1 MINAKGSRLWHLPFI
16 IIPNKLFNF
25 LKQSMKRFYFL
36 FLSTLFF
43 APSFLFGATEIANS
57 NLIYTWGYGDV
68 MNEIMQAVKGIT
80 TETGYIVNAA
90 LAISLLL
97 FSIKKAMDGQ
107 TNPVFEFGKMFIL
120 FAVVWQMFLR
130 APNDNSHR
138 FMIHDEV
145 TSKDYVISQIP
156 IGIGKS
162 FALMTQFERL
172 ILEAMEKHF
181 STPQSTN
188 FSNAGLGFSLQVMS
202 TLPSVKLSAI
212 DATLQKNI
220 DFYFRNCVSVGILLN
235 QQGRNLF
242 QNSDNLMQDLF
253 TNIGNGSQ
261 LTPLFKNN
269 NNVEEQS
276 VVPCS
281 DAGPQ
286 IVEMIQNDTDEA
298 MKIHAALLGMVNDM
312 TNYEQKFLGAA
323 QIYNEQ
329 AVSARSYLQQSMV
342 MLASQDA
349 IINTAKSV
357 GLNPASVAA
366 NTAYADQQFYASM
379 QAQGHMAQTYL
390 PLAKAYLTAIII
402 GLSWLVALLSIVF
415 GSYAHIKMFFTLCIW
430 IVLWTPILC
439 IINYLND
446 YNLMKVAQVI
456 TGGKAALSL
465 GDNMLIFKEVASRSN
480 FMNYLVMS
488 TPVLAYAIAKAS
500 EQGFITFASGLSQA
514 LTGASR
520 AAGSFANQQALSTQT
535 SIAAP
540 RGDEVWAMNAG
551 VVSLQ
556 GATSIG
562 SSRYSTTSIAGGGT
576 TVADVN
582 TGSKISGDMQGVTAA
597 NIAGLSASDM
607 KSKQASLAGEV
618 SQGISDALKTGQ
630 TSQSVANMA
639 FDHSASHGI
648 NTQAQEIFKASS
660 TMAFDKMAQA
670 GDQRAQELMSALK
683 AGGSI
688 EGIAGGNVSITE
700 KDGTSRTFQFT
711 DKEMQQWA
719 KDFGDNVAS
728 TYARDD
734 SARASL
740 NNAFSTFTGKEFSQ
754 VHSAINKYSSVES
767 FASNV
772 NSDSVPKA
780 LNNYIRSGDNA
791 AITNAWNSGNIGK
804 AMAMASDDFQR
815 WSVNNPQQLS
825 KYFSAG
831 DFSSP
836 QNTMGSVG
844 MQNYYS
850 PSTASAIHKGNYGTV
865 DSAAVGFGNS
875 YEADKKSMAE
885 GHFNTTG
892 QNTAW
897 GQGNSQGTVQ
907 QEVQGQVNNAVN
919 QFNKG
924 APARTVDDG
933 VKVAEMAADGAKG
946 SFNNTV
952 NALGTVTQTALNNPS
967 QLLDSKFWTGARDA
981 NGNLIQP
988 SNGGNNNSAPPAPKI
1003 PPEFL
1008 K

>member
-1 MINAKGSRLWHLPFI
+1 
-16 IIPNKLFNF
+16 
-25 LKQSMKRFYFL
+25 MKRFYFL
-36 FLSTLFF
+36 FFSTLFF
-43 APSFLFGATEIANS
+43 TPSFLFGATNIANS

-80 TETGYIVNAA
+80 TETDYIVNAA

-107 TNPVFEFGKMFIL
+107 TNPVFEFGKMFML
-120 FAVVWQMFLR
+120 FAVVWYMFLR
-130 APNDNSHR
+130 APNDNNHR

-162 FALMTQFERL
+162 FALMTQFEKV

-202 TLPSVKLSAI
+202 TLPNVKLSAI

-242 QNSDNLMQDLF
+242 QNSDNLIQDLF

-261 LTPLFKNN
+261 LTPLFENN
-269 NNVEEQS
+269 NNIEKQS

-286 IVEMIQNDTDEA
+286 IVEMIKNDTDEA
-298 MKIHAALLGMVNDM
+298 MKIHAALLGMANDM
-312 TNYEQKFLGAA
+312 ANYEQKFLGAA

-329 AVSARSYLQQSMV
+329 AVSARSYLQQSMI

-379 QAQGHMAQTYL
+379 QAQGHLAQTYL

-439 IINYLND
+439 IINFIND
-446 YNLMKVAQVI
+446 FNLMNVAQVI

-465 GDNMLIFKEVASRSN
+465 GDNILIFKEVASRSN

-500 EQGFITFASGLSQA
+500 EQGFVTFASGLSQA

-540 RGDEVWAMNAG
+540 RGDEVWAVGAGYNTLQSSFGAGGRSFMGTRDMQHGGELVKDNMTGSSAVINADGSIGNASIKGLNAGMTASNLETRQHALSDAIQNSNLSQRALEVASGKGDSLALSENDRSAITNATQHALANAYSKATGVDVKQAYEDLMSGKIGGGIGFSKEIKGVRINVDAGGSVSTGSVESEAWYQNLSKNQQETFNKTFNESLSNEIGKNRDASASFNNLLKTGNVTNSASIKSSMDSYNEAKTLNNSVGYDGGSSIVQGYINENYGG
-551 VVSLQ
+551 VVSKEN
-556 GATSIG
+556 
-562 SSRYSTTSIAGGGT
+562 
-576 TVADVN
+576 VASAVN
-582 TGSKISGDMQGVTAA
+582 AVENMAARGDMQGLSHY
-597 NIAGLSASDM
+597 AGVD
-607 KSKQASLAGEV
+607 
-618 SQGISDALKTGQ
+618 
-630 TSQSVANMA
+630 
-639 FDHSASHGI
+639 
-648 NTQAQEIFKASS
+648 
-660 TMAFDKMAQA
+660 
-670 GDQRAQELMSALK
+670 
-683 AGGSI
+683 
-688 EGIAGGNVSITE
+688 
-700 KDGTSRTFQFT
+700 
-711 DKEMQQWA
+711 
-719 KDFGDNVAS
+719 
-728 TYARDD
+728 
-734 SARASL
+734 
-740 NNAFSTFTGKEFSQ
+740 
-754 VHSAINKYSSVES
+754 
-767 FASNV
+767 SNV
-772 NSDSVPKA
+772 NSNGLFGQSKHNYHDPRGVMTDHNKA
-780 LNNYIRSGDNA
+780 IDDLNSRQKGFMATRNAPNDVKSEGLAGGIQKAANA
-791 AITNAWNSGNIGK
+791 AEYK
-804 AMAMASDDFQR
+804 A
-815 WSVNNPQQLS
+815 
-825 KYFSAG
+825 G
-831 DFSSP
+831 
-836 QNTMGSVG
+836 
-844 MQNYYS
+844 
-850 PSTASAIHKGNYGTV
+850 TAIKERN
-865 DSAAVGFGNS
+865 
-875 YEADKKSMAE
+875 E
-885 GHFNTTG
+885 
-892 QNTAW
+892 
-897 GQGNSQGTVQ
+897 
-907 QEVQGQVNNAVN
+907 
-919 QFNKG
+919 
-924 APARTVDDG
+924 
-933 VKVAEMAADGAKG
+933 
-946 SFNNTV
+946 
-952 NALGTVTQTALNNPS
+952 
-967 QLLDSKFWTGARDA
+967 
-981 NGNLIQP
+981 
-988 SNGGNNNSAPPAPKI
+988 KI
-1003 PPEFL
+1003 NDTY

>member
-1 MINAKGSRLWHLPFI
+1 
-16 IIPNKLFNF
+16 
-25 LKQSMKRFYFL
+25 MKRFYFL
-36 FLSTLFF
+36 FFSTLFF
-43 APSFLFGATEIANS
+43 TPSFLFGATNIANS

-80 TETGYIVNAA
+80 TETDYIVNAA

-107 TNPVFEFGKMFIL
+107 TNPVFEFGKMFML
-120 FAVVWQMFLR
+120 FAVVWYMFLR
-130 APNDNSHR
+130 APNDNNHR

-162 FALMTQFERL
+162 FALMTQFEKV

-202 TLPSVKLSAI
+202 TLPNVKLSAI

-242 QNSDNLMQDLF
+242 QNSDNLIQDLF

-261 LTPLFKNN
+261 LTPLFENN
-269 NNVEEQS
+269 NNIEKQS

-286 IVEMIQNDTDEA
+286 IVEMIKNDTDEA
-298 MKIHAALLGMVNDM
+298 MKIHAALLGMANDM
-312 TNYEQKFLGAA
+312 ANYEQKFLGAA

-329 AVSARSYLQQSMV
+329 AVSARSYLQQSMI

-379 QAQGHMAQTYL
+379 QAQGHLAQTYL

-439 IINYLND
+439 IINFIND
-446 YNLMKVAQVI
+446 FNLMNVAQVI

-465 GDNMLIFKEVASRSN
+465 GDNILIFKEVANRSN

-500 EQGFITFASGLSQA
+500 EQGFVTFASGLSQA

-540 RGDEVWAMNAG
+540 RGDEVWAVGAGYNTLQSSFGAGGRSFMGTRDMQHGGELVKDNMTGSSAVINADGSIGNASIKGLNAGMTASNLETRQHALSDAIQNSNLSQRALEVASGKGDSLALSENDRSAITNATQHALANAYSKATGVDVKQAYEDLMSGKIGGGIGFSKEIKGVRINVDAGGSVSTGSVESEAWYQNLSKNQQETFNKTFNESLSNEIGKNRDASASFNNLLKTGNVTNSASIKSSMDSYNEAKTLNNSVGYDGGSSIVQGYINENYGG
-551 VVSLQ
+551 VVSKEN
-556 GATSIG
+556 
-562 SSRYSTTSIAGGGT
+562 
-576 TVADVN
+576 VASAVN
-582 TGSKISGDMQGVTAA
+582 AVENMAARGDMQGLSHY
-597 NIAGLSASDM
+597 AGVD
-607 KSKQASLAGEV
+607 
-618 SQGISDALKTGQ
+618 
-630 TSQSVANMA
+630 
-639 FDHSASHGI
+639 
-648 NTQAQEIFKASS
+648 
-660 TMAFDKMAQA
+660 
-670 GDQRAQELMSALK
+670 
-683 AGGSI
+683 
-688 EGIAGGNVSITE
+688 
-700 KDGTSRTFQFT
+700 
-711 DKEMQQWA
+711 
-719 KDFGDNVAS
+719 
-728 TYARDD
+728 
-734 SARASL
+734 
-740 NNAFSTFTGKEFSQ
+740 
-754 VHSAINKYSSVES
+754 
-767 FASNV
+767 SNV
-772 NSDSVPKA
+772 NSNGLFGQSKHNYHDPRGVMTDHNKA
-780 LNNYIRSGDNA
+780 IDDLNSRQKGFMATRNAPNDVKSEGLAGGIQKAANA
-791 AITNAWNSGNIGK
+791 AEYK
-804 AMAMASDDFQR
+804 A
-815 WSVNNPQQLS
+815 
-825 KYFSAG
+825 G
-831 DFSSP
+831 
-836 QNTMGSVG
+836 
-844 MQNYYS
+844 
-850 PSTASAIHKGNYGTV
+850 TAIKERN
-865 DSAAVGFGNS
+865 
-875 YEADKKSMAE
+875 E
-885 GHFNTTG
+885 
-892 QNTAW
+892 
-897 GQGNSQGTVQ
+897 
-907 QEVQGQVNNAVN
+907 
-919 QFNKG
+919 
-924 APARTVDDG
+924 
-933 VKVAEMAADGAKG
+933 
-946 SFNNTV
+946 
-952 NALGTVTQTALNNPS
+952 
-967 QLLDSKFWTGARDA
+967 
-981 NGNLIQP
+981 
-988 SNGGNNNSAPPAPKI
+988 KI
-1003 PPEFL
+1003 NDTY

>member
-1 MINAKGSRLWHLPFI
+1 
-16 IIPNKLFNF
+16 
-25 LKQSMKRFYFL
+25 MKRFYFL
-36 FLSTLFF
+36 FFSTLFF
-43 APSFLFGATEIANS
+43 APSFLFGATEIANG

-80 TETGYIVNAA
+80 TETDYIVNAA

-107 TNPVFEFGKMFIL
+107 TSPVFEFGKMFML
-120 FAVVWQMFLR
+120 FAVVWYMFLR
-130 APNDNSHR
+130 APNDNNHR

-162 FALMTQFERL
+162 FALMTQFEKV

-202 TLPSVKLSAI
+202 TLPNVKLSAI

-242 QNSDNLMQDLF
+242 QNSDNLIQDLF

-261 LTPLFKNN
+261 LTPLFENN
-269 NNVEEQS
+269 NNIEKQS

-286 IVEMIQNDTDEA
+286 IVEMIKNDTDEA
-298 MKIHAALLGMVNDM
+298 MKIHAALLGMANDM
-312 TNYEQKFLGAA
+312 ANYEQKFLGAA

-329 AVSARSYLQQSMV
+329 AVSARSYLQQSMI

-379 QAQGHMAQTYL
+379 QAQGHLAQTYL

-439 IINYLND
+439 IINFIND
-446 YNLMKVAQVI
+446 FNLMNVAQVI

-465 GDNMLIFKEVASRSN
+465 GDNILIFKEVANRSN

-500 EQGFITFASGLSQA
+500 EQGFVTFASGLSQA

-540 RGDEVWAMNAG
+540 RGDEVWAVGAGYNTLQSSFGVGGRSFMGTRDIQHGGELVKDNMTGSSAVINADGSIGNASIKGLNAGTTASNLETRAHALSDAIQNSNLSQRALEVASGKGDSLALSENDRSAITNATQHALANAYSKATGVDVKQAYEDLMSGKIGGGIGFSKEIKGVRINVDAGGSVSTGSVESEAWYQNLSKNQQETFNKTFNESLSNEIGKNRDASASFNNLLKTGNVTNSASIKSSMDSYNEAKTLNNSVGYDGGSSIVQGYINENYGG
-551 VVSLQ
+551 VVSKEN
-556 GATSIG
+556 
-562 SSRYSTTSIAGGGT
+562 
-576 TVADVN
+576 VASAVN
-582 TGSKISGDMQGVTAA
+582 AVENMAARGDMQGLSHY
-597 NIAGLSASDM
+597 AGVD
-607 KSKQASLAGEV
+607 
-618 SQGISDALKTGQ
+618 
-630 TSQSVANMA
+630 
-639 FDHSASHGI
+639 
-648 NTQAQEIFKASS
+648 
-660 TMAFDKMAQA
+660 
-670 GDQRAQELMSALK
+670 
-683 AGGSI
+683 
-688 EGIAGGNVSITE
+688 
-700 KDGTSRTFQFT
+700 
-711 DKEMQQWA
+711 
-719 KDFGDNVAS
+719 
-728 TYARDD
+728 
-734 SARASL
+734 
-740 NNAFSTFTGKEFSQ
+740 
-754 VHSAINKYSSVES
+754 
-767 FASNV
+767 SNV
-772 NSDSVPKA
+772 NSNGLFGQSKHNYHDPRGVMTDHNKA
-780 LNNYIRSGDNA
+780 IDDLNSRQKGFMATRNAPNDVKSEGLAGGIQKAANA
-791 AITNAWNSGNIGK
+791 AEYK
-804 AMAMASDDFQR
+804 A
-815 WSVNNPQQLS
+815 
-825 KYFSAG
+825 G
-831 DFSSP
+831 
-836 QNTMGSVG
+836 
-844 MQNYYS
+844 
-850 PSTASAIHKGNYGTV
+850 TAIKERN
-865 DSAAVGFGNS
+865 
-875 YEADKKSMAE
+875 E
-885 GHFNTTG
+885 
-892 QNTAW
+892 
-897 GQGNSQGTVQ
+897 
-907 QEVQGQVNNAVN
+907 
-919 QFNKG
+919 
-924 APARTVDDG
+924 
-933 VKVAEMAADGAKG
+933 
-946 SFNNTV
+946 
-952 NALGTVTQTALNNPS
+952 
-967 QLLDSKFWTGARDA
+967 
-981 NGNLIQP
+981 
-988 SNGGNNNSAPPAPKI
+988 KI
-1003 PPEFL
+1003 NDTY

>member
-1 MINAKGSRLWHLPFI
+1 
-16 IIPNKLFNF
+16 
-25 LKQSMKRFYFL
+25 MKRFYFL
-36 FLSTLFF
+36 FFSTLFF
-43 APSFLFGATEIANS
+43 TPSFLFGATNIANS

-80 TETGYIVNAA
+80 TETDYIVNAA

-107 TNPVFEFGKMFIL
+107 TNPVFEFGKMFML
-120 FAVVWQMFLR
+120 FAVVWYMFLR
-130 APNDNSHR
+130 APNDNNHR

-162 FALMTQFERL
+162 FALMTQFEKV

-202 TLPSVKLSAI
+202 TLPNVKLSAI

-242 QNSDNLMQDLF
+242 QNSDNLIQDLF

-261 LTPLFKNN
+261 LTPLFENN
-269 NNVEEQS
+269 NNIEKQS

-286 IVEMIQNDTDEA
+286 IVEMIKNDTDEA
-298 MKIHAALLGMVNDM
+298 MKIHAALLGMANDM
-312 TNYEQKFLGAA
+312 ANYEQKFLGAA

-329 AVSARSYLQQSMV
+329 AVSARSYLQQSMI

-379 QAQGHMAQTYL
+379 QAQGHLAQTYL

-439 IINYLND
+439 IINFIND
-446 YNLMKVAQVI
+446 FNLMNVAQVI

-465 GDNMLIFKEVASRSN
+465 GDNILIFKEVANRSN

-500 EQGFITFASGLSQA
+500 EQGFVTFASGLSQA

-540 RGDEVWAMNAG
+540 RGDEVWAVGAGYNTLQSSFGVGGRSFMGTRDIQHGGELVKDNMTGSSAVINADGSIGNASIKGLNAGTTASNLETRAHALSDAIQNSNLSQRALEVASGKGDSLALSENDRSAITNATQHALANAYSKATGVDVKQAYEDLMSGKIGGGIGFSKEIKGVRINVDAGGSVSTGSVESEAWYQNLSKNQQETFNKTFNESLSNEIGKNRDASASFNNLLKTGNVTNSASIKSSMDSYNEAKTLNNSVGYDGGSSIVQGYINENYGG
-551 VVSLQ
+551 VVSKEN
-556 GATSIG
+556 
-562 SSRYSTTSIAGGGT
+562 
-576 TVADVN
+576 VASAVN
-582 TGSKISGDMQGVTAA
+582 AVENMAARGDMQGLSHY
-597 NIAGLSASDM
+597 AGVD
-607 KSKQASLAGEV
+607 
-618 SQGISDALKTGQ
+618 
-630 TSQSVANMA
+630 
-639 FDHSASHGI
+639 
-648 NTQAQEIFKASS
+648 
-660 TMAFDKMAQA
+660 
-670 GDQRAQELMSALK
+670 
-683 AGGSI
+683 
-688 EGIAGGNVSITE
+688 
-700 KDGTSRTFQFT
+700 
-711 DKEMQQWA
+711 
-719 KDFGDNVAS
+719 
-728 TYARDD
+728 
-734 SARASL
+734 
-740 NNAFSTFTGKEFSQ
+740 
-754 VHSAINKYSSVES
+754 
-767 FASNV
+767 SNV
-772 NSDSVPKA
+772 NSNGLFGQSKHNYHDPRGVMTDHNKA
-780 LNNYIRSGDNA
+780 IDDLNSRQKGFMATRNAPNDVKSEGLAGGIQKAANA
-791 AITNAWNSGNIGK
+791 AEYK
-804 AMAMASDDFQR
+804 A
-815 WSVNNPQQLS
+815 
-825 KYFSAG
+825 G
-831 DFSSP
+831 
-836 QNTMGSVG
+836 
-844 MQNYYS
+844 
-850 PSTASAIHKGNYGTV
+850 TAIKERN
-865 DSAAVGFGNS
+865 
-875 YEADKKSMAE
+875 E
-885 GHFNTTG
+885 
-892 QNTAW
+892 
-897 GQGNSQGTVQ
+897 
-907 QEVQGQVNNAVN
+907 
-919 QFNKG
+919 
-924 APARTVDDG
+924 
-933 VKVAEMAADGAKG
+933 
-946 SFNNTV
+946 
-952 NALGTVTQTALNNPS
+952 
-967 QLLDSKFWTGARDA
+967 
-981 NGNLIQP
+981 
-988 SNGGNNNSAPPAPKI
+988 KI
-1003 PPEFL
+1003 NDTY

>member
-1 MINAKGSRLWHLPFI
+1 
-16 IIPNKLFNF
+16 
-25 LKQSMKRFYFL
+25 MKRFYFL
-36 FLSTLFF
+36 FFSTLFF
-43 APSFLFGATEIANS
+43 APSFLFGATNIANS

-80 TETGYIVNAA
+80 TETDYIVNAA

-107 TNPVFEFGKMFIL
+107 TNPVFEFGKMFML
-120 FAVVWQMFLR
+120 FAVVWYMFLR
-130 APNDNSHR
+130 APNDNNHR

-162 FALMTQFERL
+162 FALMTQFEKV

-181 STPQSTN
+181 TTPQSTN

-242 QNSDNLMQDLF
+242 QNSDNLIQDLF

-261 LTPLFKNN
+261 LTPLFENN
-269 NNVEEQS
+269 NNIEKQS

-286 IVEMIQNDTDEA
+286 IVEMIKNDTDEA
-298 MKIHAALLGMVNDM
+298 MKIHAALLGMANDM
-312 TNYEQKFLGAA
+312 ANYEQKFLGAA

-329 AVSARSYLQQSMV
+329 AVSARSYLQQSMI

-439 IINYLND
+439 IINFLND
-446 YNLMKVAQVI
+446 FNLMKVAQVI

-465 GDNMLIFKEVASRSN
+465 GDNILIFKEVASRSN

-500 EQGFITFASGLSQA
+500 EQGFVTFASGLSQA

-540 RGDEVWAMNAG
+540 RGDEVWAVGAGYNTLQSSFGVGGRSFMGTRDMQHGGELVKDNMTGSSAVINANGSIGNASIKGLNAGMTASNLETRAHALSDAIQNSNLSQRALEVASGKGDSLALSENDRSAITNATQHALANAYSKATGVDVKQAYEDLMSGKIGGGIGFSKEIKGVRINVDAGGSVSTGSVESEAWYQNLSKNQQETFNKTFNESLSNEIGKNRDASASFNNLLKTGNVTNSASIKSSMDSYNEAKTLNNSVGYDGGSSIVQGYINENYGG
-551 VVSLQ
+551 VVSKEN
-556 GATSIG
+556 
-562 SSRYSTTSIAGGGT
+562 
-576 TVADVN
+576 VASAVN
-582 TGSKISGDMQGVTAA
+582 AVENMAARGDMQGLSHY
-597 NIAGLSASDM
+597 AGVD
-607 KSKQASLAGEV
+607 
-618 SQGISDALKTGQ
+618 
-630 TSQSVANMA
+630 
-639 FDHSASHGI
+639 
-648 NTQAQEIFKASS
+648 
-660 TMAFDKMAQA
+660 
-670 GDQRAQELMSALK
+670 
-683 AGGSI
+683 
-688 EGIAGGNVSITE
+688 
-700 KDGTSRTFQFT
+700 
-711 DKEMQQWA
+711 
-719 KDFGDNVAS
+719 
-728 TYARDD
+728 
-734 SARASL
+734 
-740 NNAFSTFTGKEFSQ
+740 
-754 VHSAINKYSSVES
+754 
-767 FASNV
+767 SNV
-772 NSDSVPKA
+772 NSNGLFGQSKHNYHDPRGVMTDHNKA
-780 LNNYIRSGDNA
+780 IDDLNSRQKGFMATRNAPNDVKSEGLAGGIQKAANA
-791 AITNAWNSGNIGK
+791 AEYK
-804 AMAMASDDFQR
+804 A
-815 WSVNNPQQLS
+815 
-825 KYFSAG
+825 G
-831 DFSSP
+831 
-836 QNTMGSVG
+836 
-844 MQNYYS
+844 
-850 PSTASAIHKGNYGTV
+850 TAIKERN
-865 DSAAVGFGNS
+865 
-875 YEADKKSMAE
+875 E
-885 GHFNTTG
+885 
-892 QNTAW
+892 
-897 GQGNSQGTVQ
+897 
-907 QEVQGQVNNAVN
+907 
-919 QFNKG
+919 
-924 APARTVDDG
+924 
-933 VKVAEMAADGAKG
+933 
-946 SFNNTV
+946 
-952 NALGTVTQTALNNPS
+952 
-967 QLLDSKFWTGARDA
+967 
-981 NGNLIQP
+981 
-988 SNGGNNNSAPPAPKI
+988 KI
-1003 PPEFL
+1003 NDTY

>member
-1 MINAKGSRLWHLPFI
+1 
-16 IIPNKLFNF
+16 
-25 LKQSMKRFYFL
+25 
-36 FLSTLFF
+36 
-43 APSFLFGATEIANS
+43 
-57 NLIYTWGYGDV
+57 

-107 TNPVFEFGKMFIL
+107 TNPVFELGKMFVL
-120 FAVVWQMFLR
+120 FAVVWYIFLR
-130 APNDNSHR
+130 APNDNNHR

-162 FALMTQFERL
+162 FALMTQFEKV

-220 DFYFRNCVSVGILLN
+220 DFYFRNYVSVGILLN

-242 QNSDNLMQDLF
+242 QNSDNLIQDLF

-298 MKIHAALLGMVNDM
+298 MKIHAALLGMVDDM

-329 AVSARSYLQQSMV
+329 AVSARSYLQQSMI

-379 QAQGHMAQTYL
+379 QAQGHLAQTYL

-439 IINYLND
+439 IINFIND
-446 YNLMKVAQVI
+446 FNLMNVAQVI

-465 GDNMLIFKEVASRSN
+465 GDNILIFKEVANRSN

-540 RGDEVWAMNAG
+540 RGDEVWAVGAGYNTLQSSFGVGGRSFMGTRDMQHGGELVKDNMTGSSAVINANGSIGNASIKGLNAG
-551 VVSLQ
+551 MTASNLETRQHALSDAIQNSNLSQRALEVASGKGDSLALSENDRNTITKASQHALANAYSKATGVDVSQ
-556 GATSIG
+556 AYKDVIEGKISFGIGASTSSQESEDWYQKLSKDQKETFQKSFNESISNEIGKNRDASASFNNLLKTGNVTNSASIKSSMDSYNEAKTLNNSVGYDGG
-562 SSRYSTTSIAGGGT
+562 SSIVQGYINENYGGVVNKEN
-576 TVADVN
+576 VASAVN
-582 TGSKISGDMQGVTAA
+582 AVENMAARGDMQGLSHY
-597 NIAGLSASDM
+597 AG
-607 KSKQASLAGEV
+607 V
-618 SQGISDALKTGQ
+618 
-630 TSQSVANMA
+630 N
-639 FDHSASHGI
+639 
-648 NTQAQEIFKASS
+648 
-660 TMAFDKMAQA
+660 
-670 GDQRAQELMSALK
+670 
-683 AGGSI
+683 
-688 EGIAGGNVSITE
+688 
-700 KDGTSRTFQFT
+700 
-711 DKEMQQWA
+711 
-719 KDFGDNVAS
+719 
-728 TYARDD
+728 
-734 SARASL
+734 
-740 NNAFSTFTGKEFSQ
+740 
-754 VHSAINKYSSVES
+754 
-767 FASNV
+767 SNV
-772 NSDSVPKA
+772 NSNGLHD
-780 LNNYIRSGDNA
+780 
-791 AITNAWNSGNIGK
+791 
-804 AMAMASDDFQR
+804 Q
-815 WSVNNPQQLS
+815 S
-825 KYFSAG
+825 KH
-831 DFSSP
+831 
-836 QNTMGSVG
+836 
-844 MQNYYS
+844 NYYD
-850 PSTASAIHKGNYGTV
+850 PKGVMTDHNKAIDDLNSRYQ
-865 DSAAVGFGNS
+865 GFLKTRNAPTKIES
-875 YEADKKSMAE
+875 E
-885 GHFNTTG
+885 GIAF
-892 QNTAW
+892 
-897 GQGNSQGTVQ
+897 
-907 QEVQGQVNNAVN
+907 EVQEAA
-919 QFNKG
+919 G
-924 APARTVDDG
+924 ATEKKA
-933 VKVAEMAADGAKG
+933 
-946 SFNNTV
+946 
-952 NALGTVTQTALNNPS
+952 GTAIKERNE
-967 QLLDSKFWTGARDA
+967 
-981 NGNLIQP
+981 
-988 SNGGNNNSAPPAPKI
+988 KI
-1003 PPEFL
+1003 NDTY

>member
-1 MINAKGSRLWHLPFI
+1 
-16 IIPNKLFNF
+16 
-25 LKQSMKRFYFL
+25 
-36 FLSTLFF
+36 
-43 APSFLFGATEIANS
+43 
-57 NLIYTWGYGDV
+57 

-107 TNPVFEFGKMFIL
+107 TNPVFELGKMFVL
-120 FAVVWQMFLR
+120 FAVVWYMFLK
-130 APNDNSHR
+130 APNDNNHR

-298 MKIHAALLGMVNDM
+298 MKIHAALLGMVDDM
-312 TNYEQKFLGAA
+312 TNYEKKFLGAA

-329 AVSARSYLQQSMV
+329 AVSARSYLQQSMI

-379 QAQGHMAQTYL
+379 QAQGHLAQTYL

-465 GDNMLIFKEVASRSN
+465 GNNMLIFKEVASRSN

-500 EQGFITFASGLSQA
+500 EQGFVTFASGLSQA

-540 RGDEVWAMNAG
+540 RGDEVWAVGAGYNTLQSSFGVGGRSFMGTRDMQHGGELVKDNMTGSSAVINANGSIGNASIKGLNAG
-551 VVSLQ
+551 MTASNLETRQHALSDAIQNSNLSQRALEVASGKGDSLALSENDRNTITKASQHALANAYSKATGVDVSQ
-556 GATSIG
+556 AYKDVMEGKISFGIGASTSSQESEDWYQKLSKDQKETFQKSFNESISNEIGKNRDASASFNNLLKTGNVTNSASIKSSMDSYNEAKTLNNSVGYDGG
-562 SSRYSTTSIAGGGT
+562 SSIVQGYINENYGGVVNKEN
-576 TVADVN
+576 VASAVN
-582 TGSKISGDMQGVTAA
+582 AVENMAARGDMQGLSHY
-597 NIAGLSASDM
+597 AG
-607 KSKQASLAGEV
+607 V
-618 SQGISDALKTGQ
+618 
-630 TSQSVANMA
+630 N
-639 FDHSASHGI
+639 
-648 NTQAQEIFKASS
+648 
-660 TMAFDKMAQA
+660 
-670 GDQRAQELMSALK
+670 
-683 AGGSI
+683 
-688 EGIAGGNVSITE
+688 
-700 KDGTSRTFQFT
+700 
-711 DKEMQQWA
+711 
-719 KDFGDNVAS
+719 
-728 TYARDD
+728 
-734 SARASL
+734 
-740 NNAFSTFTGKEFSQ
+740 
-754 VHSAINKYSSVES
+754 
-767 FASNV
+767 SNV
-772 NSDSVPKA
+772 NSNGLHD
-780 LNNYIRSGDNA
+780 
-791 AITNAWNSGNIGK
+791 
-804 AMAMASDDFQR
+804 Q
-815 WSVNNPQQLS
+815 S
-825 KYFSAG
+825 KH
-831 DFSSP
+831 
-836 QNTMGSVG
+836 
-844 MQNYYS
+844 NYYD
-850 PSTASAIHKGNYGTV
+850 PKGVMTDHNKAIDDLNSRYQ
-865 DSAAVGFGNS
+865 GFLKTRNAPTKIES
-875 YEADKKSMAE
+875 E
-885 GHFNTTG
+885 GIAF
-892 QNTAW
+892 
-897 GQGNSQGTVQ
+897 
-907 QEVQGQVNNAVN
+907 EVQEAA
-919 QFNKG
+919 G
-924 APARTVDDG
+924 ATEKKA
-933 VKVAEMAADGAKG
+933 
-946 SFNNTV
+946 
-952 NALGTVTQTALNNPS
+952 GTAIKERNE
-967 QLLDSKFWTGARDA
+967 
-981 NGNLIQP
+981 
-988 SNGGNNNSAPPAPKI
+988 KI
-1003 PPEFL
+1003 NDTY

>member
-1 MINAKGSRLWHLPFI
+1 
-16 IIPNKLFNF
+16 
-25 LKQSMKRFYFL
+25 MKRFYFL
-36 FLSTLFF
+36 FFSTLFF
-43 APSFLFGATEIANS
+43 APSFLFGATNIANG

-80 TETGYIVNAA
+80 TETDYIVNAA

-107 TNPVFEFGKMFIL
+107 TSPVFEFGKMFVL
-120 FAVVWQMFLR
+120 FAVVWYMFLR
-130 APNDNSHR
+130 ALNDNNYR

-162 FALMTQFERL
+162 FALMTQFEKV

-269 NNVEEQS
+269 NNIEEQS

-286 IVEMIQNDTDEA
+286 IVEMIKKDTDEA
-298 MKIHAALLGMVNDM
+298 MKIHAALLGMANDM
-312 TNYEQKFLGAA
+312 ANYEQKFLGAA

-329 AVSARSYLQQSMV
+329 AVSARSYLQQSMI

-439 IINYLND
+439 IINFIND
-446 YNLMKVAQVI
+446 FNLMNVAQVI

-465 GDNMLIFKEVASRSN
+465 GDNMLIFKEVANRSN

-500 EQGFITFASGLSQA
+500 EQGFVTFASGLSQA

-540 RGDEVWAMNAG
+540 RGDEVWAVGAGYNTLQSSFGAGGRSFMGTRDMQHGGELVKDNMTGSSAVINANGSIGNASIKGLNAGMTASNLETRAHALSDAIQNSNLSQRALEVASGKGDSLALSENDRSAITNATQHALANAYSKATGVDVQQAYEDVVSGKIGAGIGIASGELGTASKENEAWYQRLNKDQKETFDKTFNESISNEIGKNRDASASFNNLLKTGNVTNSASIKSSMDSYNEAKTLNNSVGYDGGASIVQGYINENYGG
-551 VVSLQ
+551 VVS
-556 GATSIG
+556 
-562 SSRYSTTSIAGGGT
+562 
-576 TVADVN
+576 
-582 TGSKISGDMQGVTAA
+582 
-597 NIAGLSASDM
+597 
-607 KSKQASLAGEV
+607 
-618 SQGISDALKTGQ
+618 
-630 TSQSVANMA
+630 
-639 FDHSASHGI
+639 
-648 NTQAQEIFKASS
+648 
-660 TMAFDKMAQA
+660 
-670 GDQRAQELMSALK
+670 
-683 AGGSI
+683 
-688 EGIAGGNVSITE
+688 
-700 KDGTSRTFQFT
+700 
-711 DKEMQQWA
+711 KE
-719 KDFGDNVAS
+719 NVAS
-728 TYARDD
+728 AVNAVENMAARGDLQGLSHYAGVD
-734 SARASL
+734 
-740 NNAFSTFTGKEFSQ
+740 
-754 VHSAINKYSSVES
+754 
-767 FASNV
+767 SNV
-772 NSDSVPKA
+772 NSNGLFGQSKHNYHDPRGVMTDHNKA
-780 LNNYIRSGDNA
+780 IDDLNSRQKGFMATRNAPNDVKSEGLAGGIQRAVNA
-791 AITNAWNSGNIGK
+791 AEFKTGTATEERNNKIDYASVQKDIKDGK
-804 AMAMASDDFQR
+804 ADI
-815 WSVNNPQQLS
+815 S
-825 KYFSAG
+825 K
-831 DFSSP
+831 
-836 QNTMGSVG
+836 
-844 MQNYYS
+844 
-850 PSTASAIHKGNYGTV
+850 AI
-865 DSAAVGFGNS
+865 DFGN
-875 YEADKKSMAE
+875 
-885 GHFNTTG
+885 
-892 QNTAW
+892 QNR
-897 GQGNSQGTVQ
+897 N
-907 QEVQGQVNNAVN
+907 
-919 QFNKG
+919 
-924 APARTVDDG
+924 
-933 VKVAEMAADGAKG
+933 M
-946 SFNNTV
+946 
-952 NALGTVTQTALNNPS
+952 
-967 QLLDSKFWTGARDA
+967 
-981 NGNLIQP
+981 
-988 SNGGNNNSAPPAPKI
+988 
-1003 PPEFL
+1003 
-1008 K
+1008 

>member
-1 MINAKGSRLWHLPFI
+1 
-16 IIPNKLFNF
+16 
-25 LKQSMKRFYFL
+25 MKRFYFL
-36 FLSTLFF
+36 FFSTLFF
-43 APSFLFGATEIANS
+43 APSFLFGATNIANS

-80 TETGYIVNAA
+80 TETDYIVNAA

-107 TNPVFEFGKMFIL
+107 TNPVFEFGKMFML
-120 FAVVWQMFLR
+120 FAVVWYMFLR
-130 APNDNSHR
+130 APNDNNHR

-162 FALMTQFERL
+162 FALMTQFEKV

-202 TLPSVKLSAI
+202 TLPNVKLSAI

-242 QNSDNLMQDLF
+242 QNSDNLIQDLF

-261 LTPLFKNN
+261 LTPLFENN
-269 NNVEEQS
+269 NNIEKQS

-286 IVEMIQNDTDEA
+286 IVEMIKNDTDEA
-298 MKIHAALLGMVNDM
+298 MKIHAALLGMANDM
-312 TNYEQKFLGAA
+312 ANYEQKFLGAA

-329 AVSARSYLQQSMV
+329 AVSARSYLQQSMI

-379 QAQGHMAQTYL
+379 QAQGHLAQTYL

-439 IINYLND
+439 IINFIND
-446 YNLMKVAQVI
+446 FNLMNVAQVI

-465 GDNMLIFKEVASRSN
+465 GDNILIFKEVANRSN

-500 EQGFITFASGLSQA
+500 EQGFVTFASGLSQA

-540 RGDEVWAMNAG
+540 RGDEVWAVGAGYNTLQSSFGVGGRSFMGTRDIQHGGELVKDNMTGSSAVINADGSIGNASIKGLNAGTTASNLETRAHALSDAIQNSNLSQRALEVASGKGDSLALSENDRSAIANATQHALANAYSKATGVDVKQAYEDLMSGKIGGGIGFSKEIKGVRINVDAGGSVSTGSVESEAWYQNLSKNQQETFNKTFNESLSNEIGKNRDASASFNNLLKTGNVTNSASIKSSMDSYNEAKTLNNSVGYDGGSSIVQGYINENYGG
-551 VVSLQ
+551 VVSKEN
-556 GATSIG
+556 
-562 SSRYSTTSIAGGGT
+562 
-576 TVADVN
+576 VASAVN
-582 TGSKISGDMQGVTAA
+582 AVENMAARGDMQGLSHY
-597 NIAGLSASDM
+597 AGVD
-607 KSKQASLAGEV
+607 
-618 SQGISDALKTGQ
+618 
-630 TSQSVANMA
+630 
-639 FDHSASHGI
+639 
-648 NTQAQEIFKASS
+648 
-660 TMAFDKMAQA
+660 
-670 GDQRAQELMSALK
+670 
-683 AGGSI
+683 
-688 EGIAGGNVSITE
+688 
-700 KDGTSRTFQFT
+700 
-711 DKEMQQWA
+711 
-719 KDFGDNVAS
+719 
-728 TYARDD
+728 
-734 SARASL
+734 
-740 NNAFSTFTGKEFSQ
+740 
-754 VHSAINKYSSVES
+754 
-767 FASNV
+767 SNV
-772 NSDSVPKA
+772 NSNGLFGQSKHNYHDPRGVMTDHNKA
-780 LNNYIRSGDNA
+780 IDDLNSRQKGFMATRNAPNDVKSEGLAGGIQKAANA
-791 AITNAWNSGNIGK
+791 AEYK
-804 AMAMASDDFQR
+804 A
-815 WSVNNPQQLS
+815 
-825 KYFSAG
+825 G
-831 DFSSP
+831 
-836 QNTMGSVG
+836 
-844 MQNYYS
+844 
-850 PSTASAIHKGNYGTV
+850 TAIKERN
-865 DSAAVGFGNS
+865 
-875 YEADKKSMAE
+875 E
-885 GHFNTTG
+885 
-892 QNTAW
+892 
-897 GQGNSQGTVQ
+897 
-907 QEVQGQVNNAVN
+907 
-919 QFNKG
+919 
-924 APARTVDDG
+924 
-933 VKVAEMAADGAKG
+933 
-946 SFNNTV
+946 
-952 NALGTVTQTALNNPS
+952 
-967 QLLDSKFWTGARDA
+967 
-981 NGNLIQP
+981 
-988 SNGGNNNSAPPAPKI
+988 KI
-1003 PPEFL
+1003 NDTY

>member
-1 MINAKGSRLWHLPFI
+1 
-16 IIPNKLFNF
+16 
-25 LKQSMKRFYFL
+25 MKRFYFL
-36 FLSTLFF
+36 FFSTLFF
-43 APSFLFGATEIANS
+43 APSFLFGATNIANS

-80 TETGYIVNAA
+80 TETDYIVNAA

-107 TNPVFEFGKMFIL
+107 TNPVFEFGKMFML
-120 FAVVWQMFLR
+120 FAVVWYMFLR
-130 APNDNSHR
+130 APNDNNHR

-162 FALMTQFERL
+162 FALMTQFEKV

-202 TLPSVKLSAI
+202 TLPSLKLSAI

-242 QNSDNLMQDLF
+242 QNSDNLIQDLF

-261 LTPLFKNN
+261 LTPLFENN
-269 NNVEEQS
+269 NNIEKQS

-286 IVEMIQNDTDEA
+286 IVEMIKNDTDEA
-298 MKIHAALLGMVNDM
+298 MKIHAALLGMANDM
-312 TNYEQKFLGAA
+312 ANYEQKFLGAA

-329 AVSARSYLQQSMV
+329 AVSARSYLQQSMI

-439 IINYLND
+439 IINFIND
-446 YNLMKVAQVI
+446 FNLMNVAQVI

-500 EQGFITFASGLSQA
+500 EQGFVTFASGLSQA

-540 RGDEVWAMNAG
+540 RGDEVWAVGAGYNTLQSSFGAGGRSFMGTRDMQHGGELVKDNMTGSSAVINADGSIGNASIKGLNAGMTASNLETRQHALSDAIQNSNLSQRALEVASGKGDSLALSENDRSAITNATQHALANAYSKATGVDVKQAYEDLMSGKIGGGIGFSKEIKGVRINVDAGGSVSTGSVESEAWYQNLSKNQQETFNKTFNESLSNEIGKNRDASASFNNLLKTGNVTNSASIKSSMDSYNEAKTLNNSVGYDGGSSIVQGYINENYGG
-551 VVSLQ
+551 VVSKEN
-556 GATSIG
+556 
-562 SSRYSTTSIAGGGT
+562 
-576 TVADVN
+576 VASAVN
-582 TGSKISGDMQGVTAA
+582 AVENMAARGDMQGLSHY
-597 NIAGLSASDM
+597 AGVD
-607 KSKQASLAGEV
+607 
-618 SQGISDALKTGQ
+618 
-630 TSQSVANMA
+630 
-639 FDHSASHGI
+639 
-648 NTQAQEIFKASS
+648 
-660 TMAFDKMAQA
+660 
-670 GDQRAQELMSALK
+670 
-683 AGGSI
+683 
-688 EGIAGGNVSITE
+688 
-700 KDGTSRTFQFT
+700 
-711 DKEMQQWA
+711 
-719 KDFGDNVAS
+719 
-728 TYARDD
+728 
-734 SARASL
+734 
-740 NNAFSTFTGKEFSQ
+740 
-754 VHSAINKYSSVES
+754 
-767 FASNV
+767 SNV
-772 NSDSVPKA
+772 NSNGLFGQSKHNYHDPRGVMTDHNKA
-780 LNNYIRSGDNA
+780 IDDLNSRQKGFMATRNAPNDVKSEGLAGGIQKAANA
-791 AITNAWNSGNIGK
+791 AEYK
-804 AMAMASDDFQR
+804 A
-815 WSVNNPQQLS
+815 
-825 KYFSAG
+825 G
-831 DFSSP
+831 
-836 QNTMGSVG
+836 
-844 MQNYYS
+844 
-850 PSTASAIHKGNYGTV
+850 TAIKERN
-865 DSAAVGFGNS
+865 
-875 YEADKKSMAE
+875 E
-885 GHFNTTG
+885 
-892 QNTAW
+892 
-897 GQGNSQGTVQ
+897 
-907 QEVQGQVNNAVN
+907 
-919 QFNKG
+919 
-924 APARTVDDG
+924 
-933 VKVAEMAADGAKG
+933 
-946 SFNNTV
+946 
-952 NALGTVTQTALNNPS
+952 
-967 QLLDSKFWTGARDA
+967 
-981 NGNLIQP
+981 
-988 SNGGNNNSAPPAPKI
+988 KI
-1003 PPEFL
+1003 NDTY

>member
-1 MINAKGSRLWHLPFI
+1 
-16 IIPNKLFNF
+16 
-25 LKQSMKRFYFL
+25 MKRFYFL
-36 FLSTLFF
+36 FFSTLFF
-43 APSFLFGATEIANS
+43 APSFLFGATNIANS

-80 TETGYIVNAA
+80 TETDYIVNAA

-107 TNPVFEFGKMFIL
+107 TNPVFEFGKMFML
-120 FAVVWQMFLR
+120 FAVVWYMFLR
-130 APNDNSHR
+130 APNDNNHR

-162 FALMTQFERL
+162 FALMTQFEKV

-181 STPQSTN
+181 TTPQSTN

-242 QNSDNLMQDLF
+242 QNSDNLIQDLF

-261 LTPLFKNN
+261 LTPLFENN
-269 NNVEEQS
+269 NNIEKQS

-286 IVEMIQNDTDEA
+286 IVEMIKNDTDEA
-298 MKIHAALLGMVNDM
+298 MKIHAALLGMANDM
-312 TNYEQKFLGAA
+312 ANYEQKFLGAA

-329 AVSARSYLQQSMV
+329 AVSARSYLQQSMI

-439 IINYLND
+439 IINFIND
-446 YNLMKVAQVI
+446 FNLMNVAQVI

-465 GDNMLIFKEVASRSN
+465 GDNILIFKEVASRSN

-500 EQGFITFASGLSQA
+500 EQGFVTFASGLSQA

-540 RGDEVWAMNAG
+540 RGDEVWAVGAGYNTLQSSFGAGGRSFMGTRDMQHGGELVKDNMTGSSAVINADGSIGNASIKGLNAG
-551 VVSLQ
+551 VTASNLETRAHALSDAIQNSNLSQRALEVASGKGDSLALSENDRSAITNATQHALANAYSKATGVDVQQAYEDVVSGKIGAGIGIASGELGTASKENEAWYQRLNKDQKETFDKTFNESISNEIGKNRDASASFNNLLKTGNVTNSASIKSSMDSYNEAKTLNNSVGYDGGASIVQ
-556 GATSIG
+556 GYINEN
-562 SSRYSTTSIAGGGT
+562 YGGVVSKEN
-576 TVADVN
+576 VASAVN
-582 TGSKISGDMQGVTAA
+582 AVENMAARGDMQGLSHY
-597 NIAGLSASDM
+597 AGVD
-607 KSKQASLAGEV
+607 
-618 SQGISDALKTGQ
+618 
-630 TSQSVANMA
+630 
-639 FDHSASHGI
+639 
-648 NTQAQEIFKASS
+648 
-660 TMAFDKMAQA
+660 
-670 GDQRAQELMSALK
+670 
-683 AGGSI
+683 
-688 EGIAGGNVSITE
+688 
-700 KDGTSRTFQFT
+700 
-711 DKEMQQWA
+711 
-719 KDFGDNVAS
+719 
-728 TYARDD
+728 
-734 SARASL
+734 
-740 NNAFSTFTGKEFSQ
+740 
-754 VHSAINKYSSVES
+754 
-767 FASNV
+767 SNV
-772 NSDSVPKA
+772 NSNGLFGQSKHNYHDPRGVMTDHNKA
-780 LNNYIRSGDNA
+780 IDDLNSRQKGFMATRNAPNDVKSEGLAGGIQRAVNA
-791 AITNAWNSGNIGK
+791 AEFKTGTATEERNNKIDYASVQKDIKDGK
-804 AMAMASDDFQR
+804 ADI
-815 WSVNNPQQLS
+815 S
-825 KYFSAG
+825 K
-831 DFSSP
+831 
-836 QNTMGSVG
+836 
-844 MQNYYS
+844 
-850 PSTASAIHKGNYGTV
+850 AI
-865 DSAAVGFGNS
+865 DFGN
-875 YEADKKSMAE
+875 
-885 GHFNTTG
+885 
-892 QNTAW
+892 QNR
-897 GQGNSQGTVQ
+897 N
-907 QEVQGQVNNAVN
+907 
-919 QFNKG
+919 
-924 APARTVDDG
+924 
-933 VKVAEMAADGAKG
+933 M
-946 SFNNTV
+946 
-952 NALGTVTQTALNNPS
+952 
-967 QLLDSKFWTGARDA
+967 
-981 NGNLIQP
+981 
-988 SNGGNNNSAPPAPKI
+988 
-1003 PPEFL
+1003 
-1008 K
+1008 

>member
-1 MINAKGSRLWHLPFI
+1 ML
-16 IIPNKLFNF
+16 
-25 LKQSMKRFYFL
+25 
-36 FLSTLFF
+36 
-43 APSFLFGATEIANS
+43 
-57 NLIYTWGYGDV
+57 
-68 MNEIMQAVKGIT
+68 QAVKGIT
-80 TETGYIVNAA
+80 TEANFLFKAA
-90 LAISLLL
+90 LGIGFLI
-97 FSIKKAMDGQ
+97 FSVKKAIDNQ
-107 TNPVFEFGKMFIL
+107 TSPVMEFGKLLLLGGVTWNL
-120 FAVVWQMFLR
+120 FLSSS
-130 APNDNSHR
+130 NDDKHR
-138 FMIHDEV
+138 FMVYDEV
-145 TSKDYVISQIP
+145 TSKSYVISQLP
-156 IGIGKS
+156 VGMGVS
-162 FALMTQFERL
+162 FALMSNFERVVL
-172 ILEAMEKHF
+172 KSMEKHF

-202 TLPSVKLSAI
+202 ALPSLKLSAI

-242 QNSDNLMQDLF
+242 QNSDNLIQDLF

-261 LTPLFKNN
+261 LTPLFENN
-269 NNVEEQS
+269 NNIEKQS

-286 IVEMIQNDTDEA
+286 IVEMIKNDTDEA
-298 MKIHAALLGMVNDM
+298 MKIHAALLGMANDM
-312 TNYEQKFLGAA
+312 ANYEQKFLGAA

-329 AVSARSYLQQSMV
+329 AVSARSYLQQSMI

-379 QAQGHMAQTYL
+379 QAQGHLAQTYL

-500 EQGFITFASGLSQA
+500 EQGFVTFASGLSQA

-551 VVSLQ
+551 VASLQ

-648 NTQAQEIFKASS
+648 NAQAQEIFKASS

-670 GDQRAQELMSALK
+670 GDQRAQEISTSLH
-683 AGGSI
+683 AGGTVV
-688 EGIAGGNVSITE
+688 IAGGKVQLTE
-700 KDGTSRTFQFT
+700 ADGTSRTFQFSE
-711 DKEMQQWA
+711 KEMQQWA

-825 KYFSAG
+825 KYFNAG

-919 QFNKG
+919 QFSKPTEQRMAG
-924 APARTVDDG
+924 HFVDATAG
-933 VKVAEMAADGAKG
+933 EG
-946 SFNNTV
+946 SLLNRAGSGMPSTPPPQNNST
-952 NALGTVTQTALNNPS
+952 TSTP
-967 QLLDSKFWTGARDA
+967 
-981 NGNLIQP
+981 P
-988 SNGGNNNSAPPAPKI
+988 NSAPPAPKI

>member
-1 MINAKGSRLWHLPFI
+1 
-16 IIPNKLFNF
+16 
-25 LKQSMKRFYFL
+25 MKRFYFL
-36 FLSTLFF
+36 FFSTLFF
-43 APSFLFGATEIANS
+43 APSFLFGATNIANS
-57 NLIYTWGYGDV
+57 NLIYTWGYGNV

-80 TETGYIVNAA
+80 TETDYIVNAA

-107 TNPVFEFGKMFIL
+107 TNPVFEFGKMFML
-120 FAVVWQMFLR
+120 FAVVWYMFLR
-130 APNDNSHR
+130 APNDNNHR

-162 FALMTQFERL
+162 FALMTQFEKV

-202 TLPSVKLSAI
+202 TLPNVKLSAI

-242 QNSDNLMQDLF
+242 QNSDNLIQDLF

-261 LTPLFKNN
+261 LTPLFENN
-269 NNVEEQS
+269 NNIEKQS

-286 IVEMIQNDTDEA
+286 IVEMIKNDTDEA
-298 MKIHAALLGMVNDM
+298 MKIHAALLGMANDM
-312 TNYEQKFLGAA
+312 ANYEQKFLGAA

-329 AVSARSYLQQSMV
+329 AVSARSYLQQSMI

-379 QAQGHMAQTYL
+379 QAQGHLAQTYL

-465 GDNMLIFKEVASRSN
+465 GDNILIFKEVANRSN

-500 EQGFITFASGLSQA
+500 EQGFVTFASGLSQA

-540 RGDEVWAMNAG
+540 RGDEVWAVGAGYNTLQSSFGVGGRSFMGTRDIQHGGELVKDNMTGSSAVINADGSIGNASIKGLNAGTTASNLETRQHALSDAIQNSNLSQRALEVASGKGDSLALSENDRSAITNATQHALANAYSKATGVDVKQAYEDLMSGKIGGGIGFSKEIKGVRINVDAGGSVSTGSVESEAWYQNLSKNQQETFNKTFNESLSNEIGKNRDASASFNNLLKTGNVTNSASIKSSMDSYNEAKTLNNSVGYDGGSSIVQGYINENYGG
-551 VVSLQ
+551 VVSKEN
-556 GATSIG
+556 
-562 SSRYSTTSIAGGGT
+562 
-576 TVADVN
+576 VASAVN
-582 TGSKISGDMQGVTAA
+582 AVENMAARGDMQGLSHY
-597 NIAGLSASDM
+597 AGVD
-607 KSKQASLAGEV
+607 
-618 SQGISDALKTGQ
+618 
-630 TSQSVANMA
+630 
-639 FDHSASHGI
+639 
-648 NTQAQEIFKASS
+648 
-660 TMAFDKMAQA
+660 
-670 GDQRAQELMSALK
+670 
-683 AGGSI
+683 
-688 EGIAGGNVSITE
+688 
-700 KDGTSRTFQFT
+700 
-711 DKEMQQWA
+711 
-719 KDFGDNVAS
+719 
-728 TYARDD
+728 
-734 SARASL
+734 
-740 NNAFSTFTGKEFSQ
+740 
-754 VHSAINKYSSVES
+754 
-767 FASNV
+767 SNV
-772 NSDSVPKA
+772 NSNGLFGQSKHNYHDPRGVMTDHNKA
-780 LNNYIRSGDNA
+780 IDDLNSRQKGFMATRNAPNDVKSEGLAGGIQKAANA
-791 AITNAWNSGNIGK
+791 AEYK
-804 AMAMASDDFQR
+804 A
-815 WSVNNPQQLS
+815 
-825 KYFSAG
+825 G
-831 DFSSP
+831 
-836 QNTMGSVG
+836 
-844 MQNYYS
+844 
-850 PSTASAIHKGNYGTV
+850 TAIKERN
-865 DSAAVGFGNS
+865 
-875 YEADKKSMAE
+875 E
-885 GHFNTTG
+885 
-892 QNTAW
+892 
-897 GQGNSQGTVQ
+897 
-907 QEVQGQVNNAVN
+907 
-919 QFNKG
+919 
-924 APARTVDDG
+924 
-933 VKVAEMAADGAKG
+933 
-946 SFNNTV
+946 
-952 NALGTVTQTALNNPS
+952 
-967 QLLDSKFWTGARDA
+967 
-981 NGNLIQP
+981 
-988 SNGGNNNSAPPAPKI
+988 KI
-1003 PPEFL
+1003 NDTY

>member
-1 MINAKGSRLWHLPFI
+1 
-16 IIPNKLFNF
+16 
-25 LKQSMKRFYFL
+25 MKRFYFL
-36 FLSTLFF
+36 FFSTLFF
-43 APSFLFGATEIANS
+43 APSFLFGATNIANS

-80 TETGYIVNAA
+80 TETDYIVNAA

-107 TNPVFEFGKMFIL
+107 TNPVFELGKMFVL
-120 FAVVWQMFLR
+120 FAVVWYMFLR
-130 APNDNSHR
+130 APNDNNHR

-162 FALMTQFERL
+162 FALMTQFEKV

-242 QNSDNLMQDLF
+242 QNSDNLIQDLF

-261 LTPLFKNN
+261 LTPLFENN
-269 NNVEEQS
+269 NNIEKQS

-286 IVEMIQNDTDEA
+286 IVEMIKNDTDEA
-298 MKIHAALLGMVNDM
+298 MKIHAALLGMANDM
-312 TNYEQKFLGAA
+312 ANYEQKFLGAA

-329 AVSARSYLQQSMV
+329 AVSARSYLQQSMI

-439 IINYLND
+439 IINFIND
-446 YNLMKVAQVI
+446 FNLMNVAQVI

-465 GDNMLIFKEVASRSN
+465 GDNILIFKEVANRSN

-500 EQGFITFASGLSQA
+500 EQGFVSFASGLSQA

-540 RGDEVWAMNAG
+540 RGDEVWAVGAGYNTLQSSFGAGGRSFMGTRDMQHGGGLVKDNMTGSSAVINANGSIGNASIKGLNAGMTASNLETRAHALSDAIQNSNLSQRALEVASGKGDSLALSENDRSAITNATQHALANAYSKATGVDVKQAYEDLMSGKIGGGIGFSKEIKGVRINVDAGGSVSTGSVESEAWYQNLSKNQQETFNKTFNESLSNEIGKNRDASASFNNLLKTGNVTNSASIKSSMDSYNEAKTLNNSVGYDGGSSIVQGYINENYGG
-551 VVSLQ
+551 VVSKEN
-556 GATSIG
+556 
-562 SSRYSTTSIAGGGT
+562 
-576 TVADVN
+576 VASAVN
-582 TGSKISGDMQGVTAA
+582 AVENMAARGDMQGLSHY
-597 NIAGLSASDM
+597 AGVD
-607 KSKQASLAGEV
+607 
-618 SQGISDALKTGQ
+618 
-630 TSQSVANMA
+630 
-639 FDHSASHGI
+639 
-648 NTQAQEIFKASS
+648 
-660 TMAFDKMAQA
+660 
-670 GDQRAQELMSALK
+670 
-683 AGGSI
+683 
-688 EGIAGGNVSITE
+688 
-700 KDGTSRTFQFT
+700 
-711 DKEMQQWA
+711 
-719 KDFGDNVAS
+719 
-728 TYARDD
+728 
-734 SARASL
+734 
-740 NNAFSTFTGKEFSQ
+740 
-754 VHSAINKYSSVES
+754 
-767 FASNV
+767 SNV
-772 NSDSVPKA
+772 NSNGLFGQSKHNYHDPRGVMTDHNKA
-780 LNNYIRSGDNA
+780 IDDLNSRQKGFMATRNAPNDVKSEGLAGGIQKAANA
-791 AITNAWNSGNIGK
+791 AEYK
-804 AMAMASDDFQR
+804 A
-815 WSVNNPQQLS
+815 
-825 KYFSAG
+825 G
-831 DFSSP
+831 
-836 QNTMGSVG
+836 
-844 MQNYYS
+844 
-850 PSTASAIHKGNYGTV
+850 TAIEERN
-865 DSAAVGFGNS
+865 
-875 YEADKKSMAE
+875 E
-885 GHFNTTG
+885 
-892 QNTAW
+892 
-897 GQGNSQGTVQ
+897 
-907 QEVQGQVNNAVN
+907 
-919 QFNKG
+919 
-924 APARTVDDG
+924 
-933 VKVAEMAADGAKG
+933 
-946 SFNNTV
+946 
-952 NALGTVTQTALNNPS
+952 
-967 QLLDSKFWTGARDA
+967 
-981 NGNLIQP
+981 
-988 SNGGNNNSAPPAPKI
+988 KI
-1003 PPEFL
+1003 NDTY

>member
-1 MINAKGSRLWHLPFI
+1 
-16 IIPNKLFNF
+16 
-25 LKQSMKRFYFL
+25 
-36 FLSTLFF
+36 
-43 APSFLFGATEIANS
+43 
-57 NLIYTWGYGDV
+57 

-80 TETGYIVNAA
+80 TETDYIVKAA

-107 TNPVFEFGKMFIL
+107 TSPVFEFGKMFML
-120 FAVVWQMFLR
+120 FAVVWYMFLK
-130 APNDNSHR
+130 APNDNNHR

-145 TSKDYVISQIP
+145 TSKDYVISQIS

-269 NNVEEQS
+269 NNIEEQS

-281 DAGPQ
+281 DTGPQ
-286 IVEMIQNDTDEA
+286 IVEMIKKDTDEA
-298 MKIHAALLGMVNDM
+298 MKIHAALLGMANDM

-329 AVSARSYLQQSMV
+329 AVSARSYLQQSMI

-446 YNLMKVAQVI
+446 YNLMNVAQVI

-465 GDNMLIFKEVASRSN
+465 GDNMLIFKEVANRSN

-500 EQGFITFASGLSQA
+500 EQGFVTFASGLSQA

-540 RGDEVWAMNAG
+540 RGDEVWAVGAGYNTLQSSFGAGGRSFMGTRDMQHGGELVKDNMTGSSAVINANGSIGNAAIKGLNAG
-551 VVSLQ
+551 ITASNLETRAHALSDAIQNSNLSQRALEVASGKGDSLALLENDRSAITNATQHALANAYSKATGVDVSQAYKDIMEGKIGGGIGFNKEIKGVRINVDAGGSASTNSIESEDWYQKLSKNQQETFNKTFNESLSNEIGKNRDASASFNNLLKTGNVTNSASIKSSMDSYNEAKTLNNSVGYDGGSSIVQGYINENYGSVVSKEN
-556 GATSIG
+556 
-562 SSRYSTTSIAGGGT
+562 
-576 TVADVN
+576 VASAVN
-582 TGSKISGDMQGVTAA
+582 AVENMAARGDMQGLSHY
-597 NIAGLSASDM
+597 AGVD
-607 KSKQASLAGEV
+607 
-618 SQGISDALKTGQ
+618 
-630 TSQSVANMA
+630 
-639 FDHSASHGI
+639 
-648 NTQAQEIFKASS
+648 
-660 TMAFDKMAQA
+660 
-670 GDQRAQELMSALK
+670 
-683 AGGSI
+683 
-688 EGIAGGNVSITE
+688 
-700 KDGTSRTFQFT
+700 
-711 DKEMQQWA
+711 
-719 KDFGDNVAS
+719 
-728 TYARDD
+728 
-734 SARASL
+734 
-740 NNAFSTFTGKEFSQ
+740 
-754 VHSAINKYSSVES
+754 
-767 FASNV
+767 SNV
-772 NSDSVPKA
+772 NSNGLFGQSKHNYHDPRGVMTDHNKA
-780 LNNYIRSGDNA
+780 IDDLNSRQKGFMATRNA
-791 AITNAWNSGNIGK
+791 PN
-804 AMAMASDDFQR
+804 D
-815 WSVNNPQQLS
+815 V
-825 KYFSAG
+825 
-831 DFSSP
+831 
-836 QNTMGSVG
+836 
-844 MQNYYS
+844 
-850 PSTASAIHKGNYGTV
+850 
-865 DSAAVGFGNS
+865 
-875 YEADKKSMAE
+875 KSE
-885 GHFNTTG
+885 GL
-892 QNTAW
+892 A
-897 GQGNSQGTVQ
+897 
-907 QEVQGQVNNAVN
+907 
-919 QFNKG
+919 
-924 APARTVDDG
+924 
-933 VKVAEMAADGAKG
+933 
-946 SFNNTV
+946 
-952 NALGTVTQTALNNPS
+952 
-967 QLLDSKFWTGARDA
+967 
-981 NGNLIQP
+981 
-988 SNGGNNNSAPPAPKI
+988 
-1003 PPEFL
+1003 
-1008 K
+1008 

>member
-1 MINAKGSRLWHLPFI
+1 
-16 IIPNKLFNF
+16 
-25 LKQSMKRFYFL
+25 MKRFYFL
-36 FLSTLFF
+36 FFSTLFF
-43 APSFLFGATEIANS
+43 APSFLFGATNIANG

-80 TETGYIVNAA
+80 TETDYIVNAA

-107 TNPVFEFGKMFIL
+107 TSPVFEFGKMFVL
-120 FAVVWQMFLR
+120 FAVVWYMFLR
-130 APNDNSHR
+130 ALNDNNYR

-162 FALMTQFERL
+162 FALMTQFEKV

-269 NNVEEQS
+269 NNIEEQS

-286 IVEMIQNDTDEA
+286 IVEMIKKDTDEA
-298 MKIHAALLGMVNDM
+298 MKIHAALLGMANDM
-312 TNYEQKFLGAA
+312 ANYEQKFLGAA

-329 AVSARSYLQQSMV
+329 AVSARSYLQQSMI

-415 GSYAHIKMFFTLCIW
+415 GSYAHIKMFFTLF
-430 IVLWTPILC
+430 WTPILC
-439 IINYLND
+439 IINFIND
-446 YNLMKVAQVI
+446 FNLMNVAQVI

-465 GDNMLIFKEVASRSN
+465 GDNMLIFKEVANRSN

-500 EQGFITFASGLSQA
+500 EQGFVTFASGLSQA

-540 RGDEVWAMNAG
+540 RGDEVWAVGAGYNTLQSSFGAGGRSFMGTRDMQHGGELVKDNMTGSSAVINANGSIGNASIKGLNAGMTASNLETRAHALSDAIQNSNLSQRALEVASGKGDSLALSENDRSAITNATQHALANAYSKATGVDVQQAYEDVVSGKIGAGIGIASGELGTASKENEAWYQRLNKDQKETFDKTFNESISNEIGKNRDASASFNNLLKTGNVTNSASIKSSMDSYNEAKTLNNSVGYDGGASIVQGYINENYGG
-551 VVSLQ
+551 VVS
-556 GATSIG
+556 
-562 SSRYSTTSIAGGGT
+562 
-576 TVADVN
+576 
-582 TGSKISGDMQGVTAA
+582 
-597 NIAGLSASDM
+597 
-607 KSKQASLAGEV
+607 
-618 SQGISDALKTGQ
+618 
-630 TSQSVANMA
+630 
-639 FDHSASHGI
+639 
-648 NTQAQEIFKASS
+648 
-660 TMAFDKMAQA
+660 
-670 GDQRAQELMSALK
+670 
-683 AGGSI
+683 
-688 EGIAGGNVSITE
+688 
-700 KDGTSRTFQFT
+700 
-711 DKEMQQWA
+711 KE
-719 KDFGDNVAS
+719 NVAS
-728 TYARDD
+728 AVNAVENMAARGDLQGLSHYAGVD
-734 SARASL
+734 
-740 NNAFSTFTGKEFSQ
+740 
-754 VHSAINKYSSVES
+754 
-767 FASNV
+767 SNV
-772 NSDSVPKA
+772 NSNGLFGQSKHNYHDPRGVMTDHNKA
-780 LNNYIRSGDNA
+780 IDDLNSRQKGFMATRNAPNDVKSEGLAGGIQRAVNA
-791 AITNAWNSGNIGK
+791 AEFKTGTATEERNNKIDYASVQKDIKDGK
-804 AMAMASDDFQR
+804 ADI
-815 WSVNNPQQLS
+815 S
-825 KYFSAG
+825 K
-831 DFSSP
+831 
-836 QNTMGSVG
+836 
-844 MQNYYS
+844 
-850 PSTASAIHKGNYGTV
+850 AI
-865 DSAAVGFGNS
+865 DFGN
-875 YEADKKSMAE
+875 
-885 GHFNTTG
+885 
-892 QNTAW
+892 QNR
-897 GQGNSQGTVQ
+897 N
-907 QEVQGQVNNAVN
+907 
-919 QFNKG
+919 
-924 APARTVDDG
+924 
-933 VKVAEMAADGAKG
+933 M
-946 SFNNTV
+946 
-952 NALGTVTQTALNNPS
+952 
-967 QLLDSKFWTGARDA
+967 
-981 NGNLIQP
+981 
-988 SNGGNNNSAPPAPKI
+988 
-1003 PPEFL
+1003 
-1008 K
+1008 

>member
-1 MINAKGSRLWHLPFI
+1 
-16 IIPNKLFNF
+16 
-25 LKQSMKRFYFL
+25 MKRFYFL
-36 FLSTLFF
+36 FFSTLFF
-43 APSFLFGATEIANS
+43 TPSFLFGATNIANS

-80 TETGYIVNAA
+80 TETDYIVNAA

-107 TNPVFEFGKMFIL
+107 TNPVFEFGKMFML
-120 FAVVWQMFLR
+120 FAVVWYMFLR
-130 APNDNSHR
+130 APNDNNHR

-162 FALMTQFERL
+162 FALMTQFEKV

-242 QNSDNLMQDLF
+242 QNSDNLIQDLF

-261 LTPLFKNN
+261 LTPLFENN
-269 NNVEEQS
+269 NNIEKQS

-286 IVEMIQNDTDEA
+286 IVEMIKNDTDEA
-298 MKIHAALLGMVNDM
+298 MKIHAALLGMANDM
-312 TNYEQKFLGAA
+312 ANYEQKFLGAA

-329 AVSARSYLQQSMV
+329 AVSARSYLQQSMI

-379 QAQGHMAQTYL
+379 QAQGHLAQTYL

-446 YNLMKVAQVI
+446 FNLMNVAQVI

-465 GDNMLIFKEVASRSN
+465 GDNILIFKEVANRSN

-500 EQGFITFASGLSQA
+500 EQGFVTFASGLSQA

-540 RGDEVWAMNAG
+540 RGDEVWAVGAGYNTLQSSFGVGGRSFMGTRDIQHGGELVKDNMTGSSAVINADGSIGNASIKGLNAGTTASNLETRAHALSDAIQNSNLSQRALEVASGKGDSLALSENDRSAIANATQHALANAYSKATGVDVKQAYEDLMSGKIGGGIGFSKEIKGVRINVDAGGSVSTGSVESEAWYQNLSKNQQETFNKTFNESLSNEIGKNRDASASFNNLLKTGNVTNSASIKSSMDSYNEAKTLNNSVGYDGGSSIVQGYINENYGG
-551 VVSLQ
+551 VVSKEN
-556 GATSIG
+556 
-562 SSRYSTTSIAGGGT
+562 
-576 TVADVN
+576 VASAVN
-582 TGSKISGDMQGVTAA
+582 AVENMAARGDMQGLSHY
-597 NIAGLSASDM
+597 AGVD
-607 KSKQASLAGEV
+607 
-618 SQGISDALKTGQ
+618 
-630 TSQSVANMA
+630 
-639 FDHSASHGI
+639 
-648 NTQAQEIFKASS
+648 
-660 TMAFDKMAQA
+660 
-670 GDQRAQELMSALK
+670 
-683 AGGSI
+683 
-688 EGIAGGNVSITE
+688 
-700 KDGTSRTFQFT
+700 
-711 DKEMQQWA
+711 
-719 KDFGDNVAS
+719 
-728 TYARDD
+728 
-734 SARASL
+734 
-740 NNAFSTFTGKEFSQ
+740 
-754 VHSAINKYSSVES
+754 
-767 FASNV
+767 SNV
-772 NSDSVPKA
+772 NSNGLFGQSKHNYHDPRGVMTDHNKA
-780 LNNYIRSGDNA
+780 IDDLNSRQKGFMATRNAPNDVKSEGLAGGIQKAANA
-791 AITNAWNSGNIGK
+791 AEYK
-804 AMAMASDDFQR
+804 A
-815 WSVNNPQQLS
+815 
-825 KYFSAG
+825 G
-831 DFSSP
+831 
-836 QNTMGSVG
+836 
-844 MQNYYS
+844 
-850 PSTASAIHKGNYGTV
+850 TAIKERN
-865 DSAAVGFGNS
+865 
-875 YEADKKSMAE
+875 E
-885 GHFNTTG
+885 
-892 QNTAW
+892 
-897 GQGNSQGTVQ
+897 
-907 QEVQGQVNNAVN
+907 
-919 QFNKG
+919 
-924 APARTVDDG
+924 
-933 VKVAEMAADGAKG
+933 
-946 SFNNTV
+946 
-952 NALGTVTQTALNNPS
+952 
-967 QLLDSKFWTGARDA
+967 
-981 NGNLIQP
+981 
-988 SNGGNNNSAPPAPKI
+988 KI
-1003 PPEFL
+1003 NDTY

>member
-1 MINAKGSRLWHLPFI
+1 
-16 IIPNKLFNF
+16 
-25 LKQSMKRFYFL
+25 MKRFYFL
-36 FLSTLFF
+36 FFSTLFF
-43 APSFLFGATEIANS
+43 APSFLFGATNIANS

-80 TETGYIVNAA
+80 TETDYIVNAA

-107 TNPVFEFGKMFIL
+107 TNPVFEFGKMFML
-120 FAVVWQMFLR
+120 FAVVWYMFLR
-130 APNDNSHR
+130 APNDNNHR

-162 FALMTQFERL
+162 FALMTQFEKV

-181 STPQSTN
+181 TTPQSTN

-202 TLPSVKLSAI
+202 TLPNVKLSAI

-242 QNSDNLMQDLF
+242 QNSDNLIQELF

-261 LTPLFKNN
+261 LTPLFENN
-269 NNVEEQS
+269 NNIEKQS

-286 IVEMIQNDTDEA
+286 IVEMIKNDTDEA
-298 MKIHAALLGMVNDM
+298 MKIHAALLGMANDM
-312 TNYEQKFLGAA
+312 ANYEQKFLGAA

-329 AVSARSYLQQSMV
+329 AVSARSYLQQSMI

-439 IINYLND
+439 IINFIND
-446 YNLMKVAQVI
+446 FNLMNVAQVI

-465 GDNMLIFKEVASRSN
+465 GDNILIFKEVANRSN

-500 EQGFITFASGLSQA
+500 EQGFVTFASGLSQA

-540 RGDEVWAMNAG
+540 RGDEVWAVGAGYNTLQSSFGVGGRSFMGTRDIQHGGELVKDNMTGSSAVINADGSIGNASIKGLNAGTTASNLETRQHALSDAIQNSNLSQRALEVASGKGDSLALSENDRSAITNATQHALANAYSKATGVDVKQAYEDLMSGKIGGGIGFSKEIKGVRINVDAGGSVSTGSVESEAWYQNLSKNQQETFNKTFNESLSNEIGKNRDASASFNNLLKTGNVTNSASIKSSMDSYNEAKTLNNSVGYDGGSSIVQGYINENYGG
-551 VVSLQ
+551 VVSKEN
-556 GATSIG
+556 
-562 SSRYSTTSIAGGGT
+562 
-576 TVADVN
+576 VASAVN
-582 TGSKISGDMQGVTAA
+582 AVENMAARGDMQGLSHY
-597 NIAGLSASDM
+597 AGVD
-607 KSKQASLAGEV
+607 
-618 SQGISDALKTGQ
+618 
-630 TSQSVANMA
+630 
-639 FDHSASHGI
+639 
-648 NTQAQEIFKASS
+648 
-660 TMAFDKMAQA
+660 
-670 GDQRAQELMSALK
+670 
-683 AGGSI
+683 
-688 EGIAGGNVSITE
+688 
-700 KDGTSRTFQFT
+700 
-711 DKEMQQWA
+711 
-719 KDFGDNVAS
+719 
-728 TYARDD
+728 
-734 SARASL
+734 
-740 NNAFSTFTGKEFSQ
+740 
-754 VHSAINKYSSVES
+754 
-767 FASNV
+767 SNV
-772 NSDSVPKA
+772 NSNGLFGQSKHNYHDPRGVMTDHNKA
-780 LNNYIRSGDNA
+780 IDDLNSRQKGFMATRNAPNDVKSEGLAGGIQKAANA
-791 AITNAWNSGNIGK
+791 AEYK
-804 AMAMASDDFQR
+804 A
-815 WSVNNPQQLS
+815 
-825 KYFSAG
+825 G
-831 DFSSP
+831 
-836 QNTMGSVG
+836 
-844 MQNYYS
+844 
-850 PSTASAIHKGNYGTV
+850 TAIKERN
-865 DSAAVGFGNS
+865 
-875 YEADKKSMAE
+875 E
-885 GHFNTTG
+885 
-892 QNTAW
+892 
-897 GQGNSQGTVQ
+897 
-907 QEVQGQVNNAVN
+907 
-919 QFNKG
+919 
-924 APARTVDDG
+924 
-933 VKVAEMAADGAKG
+933 
-946 SFNNTV
+946 
-952 NALGTVTQTALNNPS
+952 
-967 QLLDSKFWTGARDA
+967 
-981 NGNLIQP
+981 
-988 SNGGNNNSAPPAPKI
+988 KI
-1003 PPEFL
+1003 NDTY

>member
-1 MINAKGSRLWHLPFI
+1 
-16 IIPNKLFNF
+16 
-25 LKQSMKRFYFL
+25 MKRFYFL
-36 FLSTLFF
+36 FFSTLFF
-43 APSFLFGATEIANS
+43 APSFLFGATNIANG

-80 TETGYIVNAA
+80 TETDYIVNAA

-107 TNPVFEFGKMFIL
+107 TNPVFELGKMFVL
-120 FAVVWQMFLR
+120 FAVVWYMFLR
-130 APNDNSHR
+130 APNDNNHR

-162 FALMTQFERL
+162 FALMTQFEKV

-242 QNSDNLMQDLF
+242 QNSDNLIQDLF

-261 LTPLFKNN
+261 LTPLFENN
-269 NNVEEQS
+269 NNIEKQS

-286 IVEMIQNDTDEA
+286 IVEMIKKDTDEA
-298 MKIHAALLGMVNDM
+298 MKIHAALLGMANDM
-312 TNYEQKFLGAA
+312 ANYEQKFLGAA

-329 AVSARSYLQQSMV
+329 AVSARSYLQQSMI

-439 IINYLND
+439 IINFIND
-446 YNLMKVAQVI
+446 FNLMNVAQVI

-465 GDNMLIFKEVASRSN
+465 GDNMLIFKEVANRSN

-500 EQGFITFASGLSQA
+500 EQGFVTFASGLSQA

-540 RGDEVWAMNAG
+540 RGDEVWAVGAGYNTLQSSFGAGGRSFMGTRDMQHGGELVKDNMTGSSAVINADGSIGNASIKGLNAGMTASNLETRQHALSDAIQNSNLSQRALEVASGKGDSLALSENDRSAITNATQHALANAYSKATGVDVKQAYEDLMSGKIGGGIGFSKEIKGVRINVDAGGSVSTGSVESEAWYQNLSKNQQETFNKTFNESLSNEIGKNRDASASFNNLLKTGNVTNSASIKSSMDSYNEAKTLNNSVGYDGGASIVQGYINENYGG
-551 VVSLQ
+551 VVSKEN
-556 GATSIG
+556 
-562 SSRYSTTSIAGGGT
+562 
-576 TVADVN
+576 VASAVN
-582 TGSKISGDMQGVTAA
+582 AVENMAARGDMQGLSYY
-597 NIAGLSASDM
+597 AGVD
-607 KSKQASLAGEV
+607 
-618 SQGISDALKTGQ
+618 
-630 TSQSVANMA
+630 
-639 FDHSASHGI
+639 
-648 NTQAQEIFKASS
+648 
-660 TMAFDKMAQA
+660 
-670 GDQRAQELMSALK
+670 
-683 AGGSI
+683 
-688 EGIAGGNVSITE
+688 
-700 KDGTSRTFQFT
+700 
-711 DKEMQQWA
+711 
-719 KDFGDNVAS
+719 
-728 TYARDD
+728 
-734 SARASL
+734 
-740 NNAFSTFTGKEFSQ
+740 
-754 VHSAINKYSSVES
+754 
-767 FASNV
+767 SNV
-772 NSDSVPKA
+772 NSNGLFGQSKHNYHDPRGVMTDHNKA
-780 LNNYIRSGDNA
+780 IDDLNSRQKGFMATRNA
-791 AITNAWNSGNIGK
+791 PNDVKSEGLAFDVEKAAGAAEYKAGTAIKERN
-804 AMAMASDDFQR
+804 
-815 WSVNNPQQLS
+815 
-825 KYFSAG
+825 
-831 DFSSP
+831 
-836 QNTMGSVG
+836 
-844 MQNYYS
+844 
-850 PSTASAIHKGNYGTV
+850 
-865 DSAAVGFGNS
+865 
-875 YEADKKSMAE
+875 E
-885 GHFNTTG
+885 
-892 QNTAW
+892 
-897 GQGNSQGTVQ
+897 
-907 QEVQGQVNNAVN
+907 
-919 QFNKG
+919 
-924 APARTVDDG
+924 
-933 VKVAEMAADGAKG
+933 
-946 SFNNTV
+946 
-952 NALGTVTQTALNNPS
+952 
-967 QLLDSKFWTGARDA
+967 
-981 NGNLIQP
+981 
-988 SNGGNNNSAPPAPKI
+988 KI
-1003 PPEFL
+1003 NDTY

>member
-1 MINAKGSRLWHLPFI
+1 
-16 IIPNKLFNF
+16 
-25 LKQSMKRFYFL
+25 
-36 FLSTLFF
+36 
-43 APSFLFGATEIANS
+43 
-57 NLIYTWGYGDV
+57 

-80 TETGYIVNAA
+80 TETDYIVNAA

-107 TNPVFEFGKMFIL
+107 TSPVFELGKLFML
-120 FAVVWQMFLR
+120 FAVVWYMFLK
-130 APNDNSHR
+130 APNDNNHR

-162 FALMTQFERL
+162 FALMTQFEKV

-235 QQGRNLF
+235 KQGRNLF

-269 NNVEEQS
+269 NNIEEQS

-286 IVEMIQNDTDEA
+286 IVEMIKNDTDEA
-298 MKIHAALLGMVNDM
+298 MKIHAALLGMANDM

-379 QAQGHMAQTYL
+379 QAQGHLAQTYL

-439 IINYLND
+439 IINFIND
-446 YNLMKVAQVI
+446 FNLMKVAQVI

-465 GDNMLIFKEVASRSN
+465 GDNILIFKEVASRSN
-480 FMNYLVMS
+480 LMNYLVMS

-500 EQGFITFASGLSQA
+500 EQGFVTFASGLSQA

-520 AAGSFANQQALSTQT
+520 AAGSFSNQQALSTQT

-540 RGDEVWAMNAG
+540 RGDEVWAVGAGYNTLQSSFGVGGRSFMGTRDMQHGGELVKDNMTGSSAVINADGSIGNAAIKGLNAGMTASNLETRAHALSDAIQNSNLSQRALEVASGKGDSLALSENDRNTITKASQHALADAYSKATGVDVKQAYNDIISGKIGISFGIGGELSTNSQESEAWYQKLSKDQKETFQKSFNESISNEIGKNRDASASFNNLLKTGNVTNSASIKSSMDSYNEAKTLNNSVGYDGGASIVQGYINENYGG
-551 VVSLQ
+551 VVSKEN
-556 GATSIG
+556 
-562 SSRYSTTSIAGGGT
+562 
-576 TVADVN
+576 VASAVN
-582 TGSKISGDMQGVTAA
+582 AVENMAARGDMQGLSHY
-597 NIAGLSASDM
+597 AGVD
-607 KSKQASLAGEV
+607 
-618 SQGISDALKTGQ
+618 
-630 TSQSVANMA
+630 
-639 FDHSASHGI
+639 
-648 NTQAQEIFKASS
+648 
-660 TMAFDKMAQA
+660 
-670 GDQRAQELMSALK
+670 
-683 AGGSI
+683 
-688 EGIAGGNVSITE
+688 
-700 KDGTSRTFQFT
+700 
-711 DKEMQQWA
+711 
-719 KDFGDNVAS
+719 
-728 TYARDD
+728 
-734 SARASL
+734 
-740 NNAFSTFTGKEFSQ
+740 
-754 VHSAINKYSSVES
+754 
-767 FASNV
+767 SNV
-772 NSDSVPKA
+772 NSNGLHEQTKHNYHDPRGVMTDHNKA
-780 LNNYIRSGDNA
+780 IDDLNSRYQGFLKTRNAPNYVKSEGLAGEIQKAANA
-791 AITNAWNSGNIGK
+791 AEYK
-804 AMAMASDDFQR
+804 A
-815 WSVNNPQQLS
+815 
-825 KYFSAG
+825 G
-831 DFSSP
+831 
-836 QNTMGSVG
+836 
-844 MQNYYS
+844 
-850 PSTASAIHKGNYGTV
+850 TAIKERN
-865 DSAAVGFGNS
+865 
-875 YEADKKSMAE
+875 E
-885 GHFNTTG
+885 
-892 QNTAW
+892 
-897 GQGNSQGTVQ
+897 
-907 QEVQGQVNNAVN
+907 
-919 QFNKG
+919 
-924 APARTVDDG
+924 
-933 VKVAEMAADGAKG
+933 
-946 SFNNTV
+946 
-952 NALGTVTQTALNNPS
+952 
-967 QLLDSKFWTGARDA
+967 
-981 NGNLIQP
+981 
-988 SNGGNNNSAPPAPKI
+988 KI
-1003 PPEFL
+1003 NDTY

>member
-1 MINAKGSRLWHLPFI
+1 
-16 IIPNKLFNF
+16 
-25 LKQSMKRFYFL
+25 MKRFYFL
-36 FLSTLFF
+36 FFSTLFF
-43 APSFLFGATEIANS
+43 APSFLFGATNIANS

-80 TETGYIVNAA
+80 TETDYIVKAA

-107 TNPVFEFGKMFIL
+107 TSPVFEFGKMFML
-120 FAVVWQMFLR
+120 FAVVWYMFLK
-130 APNDNSHR
+130 APNDNNHR

-162 FALMTQFERL
+162 FALMTQFEKV

-286 IVEMIQNDTDEA
+286 IVEMIKKDTDEA
-298 MKIHAALLGMVNDM
+298 MKIHAALLGMANDM
-312 TNYEQKFLGAA
+312 ANYEQKFLGAA

-329 AVSARSYLQQSMV
+329 AVSARSYLQQSMI

-439 IINYLND
+439 IINFIND
-446 YNLMKVAQVI
+446 FNLMNVAQVI

-465 GDNMLIFKEVASRSN
+465 GDNMLIFKEVANRSN

-500 EQGFITFASGLSQA
+500 EQGFVTFASGLSQA

-540 RGDEVWAMNAG
+540 RGDEVWAVGAGYNTLQSSFGAGGRSFMGTRDMQHGGELVKDNMTGSSAVINANGSIGNAAIKGLNAG
-551 VVSLQ
+551 MTASNLETRAHALSDAIQNSNLSQRALEVASGKGDSLALSENDRSAITNATQHALANAYSKATGVDVKQAYEDVMSGKIGGGIGLNKEIKGVRINIDAGGYVSTGSVETEDWYQNLSKNQ
-556 GATSIG
+556 QETFNKTFNESLSNEIGKNRDASASFNNLLKTGNVTNSASIKSSMDSYNEAKTLNNSVGYDGG
-562 SSRYSTTSIAGGGT
+562 SSIVQGYINENYGGVVNKEN
-576 TVADVN
+576 VASAVN
-582 TGSKISGDMQGVTAA
+582 AVENMAARGDMQGLSHY
-597 NIAGLSASDM
+597 AGVD
-607 KSKQASLAGEV
+607 
-618 SQGISDALKTGQ
+618 
-630 TSQSVANMA
+630 
-639 FDHSASHGI
+639 
-648 NTQAQEIFKASS
+648 
-660 TMAFDKMAQA
+660 
-670 GDQRAQELMSALK
+670 
-683 AGGSI
+683 
-688 EGIAGGNVSITE
+688 
-700 KDGTSRTFQFT
+700 
-711 DKEMQQWA
+711 
-719 KDFGDNVAS
+719 
-728 TYARDD
+728 
-734 SARASL
+734 
-740 NNAFSTFTGKEFSQ
+740 
-754 VHSAINKYSSVES
+754 
-767 FASNV
+767 SNV
-772 NSDSVPKA
+772 NSNGLFGQSKHNYHDPRGVMTDHNKA
-780 LNNYIRSGDNA
+780 IDDLNSRQKGFMATRNAPNDVKSEGLAGGIQKAANA
-791 AITNAWNSGNIGK
+791 AEYK
-804 AMAMASDDFQR
+804 A
-815 WSVNNPQQLS
+815 
-825 KYFSAG
+825 G
-831 DFSSP
+831 
-836 QNTMGSVG
+836 
-844 MQNYYS
+844 
-850 PSTASAIHKGNYGTV
+850 TAIKERN
-865 DSAAVGFGNS
+865 
-875 YEADKKSMAE
+875 E
-885 GHFNTTG
+885 
-892 QNTAW
+892 
-897 GQGNSQGTVQ
+897 
-907 QEVQGQVNNAVN
+907 
-919 QFNKG
+919 
-924 APARTVDDG
+924 
-933 VKVAEMAADGAKG
+933 
-946 SFNNTV
+946 
-952 NALGTVTQTALNNPS
+952 
-967 QLLDSKFWTGARDA
+967 
-981 NGNLIQP
+981 
-988 SNGGNNNSAPPAPKI
+988 KI
-1003 PPEFL
+1003 NDTY

>member
-1 MINAKGSRLWHLPFI
+1 
-16 IIPNKLFNF
+16 
-25 LKQSMKRFYFL
+25 
-36 FLSTLFF
+36 
-43 APSFLFGATEIANS
+43 
-57 NLIYTWGYGDV
+57 
-68 MNEIMQAVKGIT
+68 
-80 TETGYIVNAA
+80 
-90 LAISLLL
+90 
-97 FSIKKAMDGQ
+97 MDGQ
-107 TNPVFEFGKMFIL
+107 TNPVFEFGKMFVL
-120 FAVVWQMFLR
+120 FAVVWYIFLR
-130 APNDNSHR
+130 APNDNNHR

-261 LTPLFKNN
+261 LTPLFENN
-269 NNVEEQS
+269 NNIEEQS

-286 IVEMIQNDTDEA
+286 IVEMIKKDTDEA
-298 MKIHAALLGMVNDM
+298 MKIHAALLGMVDDM
-312 TNYEQKFLGAA
+312 ANYEQKFLGAA

-439 IINYLND
+439 IINFIND
-446 YNLMKVAQVI
+446 FNLMNVAQVI

-465 GDNMLIFKEVASRSN
+465 GDNMLIFKEVANRSN

-500 EQGFITFASGLSQA
+500 EQGFVTFASGLSQA

-540 RGDEVWAMNAG
+540 RGDEVWAVGAGYNTLQSSFGAGGRSFMGTRDMQHGGELVKDNMTGSSAVINANGSIGNASIKGLNAGMTASNLETRAHALSDAIQNSNLSQRALEVASGKGDSLALSENDRSAITNATQHALANAYSKATGVDVSQAYEDVMSGKIGGGIGLNKEIKGVRINIDAGGTLSTSSMESEAWYQNLSKNQQETFNKTFNESLSNEIGKNRDASASFNNLLKTGNVTNSASIKSSMDSYNEAKTLNNSVGYDGGSSIVQGYINENYGG
-551 VVSLQ
+551 VVSKEN
-556 GATSIG
+556 
-562 SSRYSTTSIAGGGT
+562 
-576 TVADVN
+576 VASAVN
-582 TGSKISGDMQGVTAA
+582 AVENMAARGDMQGLSHY
-597 NIAGLSASDM
+597 AGVD
-607 KSKQASLAGEV
+607 
-618 SQGISDALKTGQ
+618 
-630 TSQSVANMA
+630 
-639 FDHSASHGI
+639 
-648 NTQAQEIFKASS
+648 
-660 TMAFDKMAQA
+660 
-670 GDQRAQELMSALK
+670 
-683 AGGSI
+683 
-688 EGIAGGNVSITE
+688 
-700 KDGTSRTFQFT
+700 
-711 DKEMQQWA
+711 
-719 KDFGDNVAS
+719 
-728 TYARDD
+728 
-734 SARASL
+734 
-740 NNAFSTFTGKEFSQ
+740 
-754 VHSAINKYSSVES
+754 
-767 FASNV
+767 SNV
-772 NSDSVPKA
+772 NSNGLFGQSKHNYHDPRGVMTDHNKA
-780 LNNYIRSGDNA
+780 IDDLNSRY
-791 AITNAWNSGNIGK
+791 
-804 AMAMASDDFQR
+804 
-815 WSVNNPQQLS
+815 
-825 KYFSAG
+825 
-831 DFSSP
+831 
-836 QNTMGSVG
+836 
-844 MQNYYS
+844 
-850 PSTASAIHKGNYGTV
+850 
-865 DSAAVGFGNS
+865 
-875 YEADKKSMAE
+875 
-885 GHFNTTG
+885 
-892 QNTAW
+892 
-897 GQGNSQGTVQ
+897 QG
-907 QEVQGQVNNAVN
+907 
-919 QFNKG
+919 
-924 APARTVDDG
+924 
-933 VKVAEMAADGAKG
+933 
-946 SFNNTV
+946 
-952 NALGTVTQTALNNPS
+952 
-967 QLLDSKFWTGARDA
+967 
-981 NGNLIQP
+981 
-988 SNGGNNNSAPPAPKI
+988 
-1003 PPEFL
+1003 FL
-1008 K
+1008 KTRNAPTKVESEGLAFDVEKAAGAAEKKAGTAIKERNEKINDTYK